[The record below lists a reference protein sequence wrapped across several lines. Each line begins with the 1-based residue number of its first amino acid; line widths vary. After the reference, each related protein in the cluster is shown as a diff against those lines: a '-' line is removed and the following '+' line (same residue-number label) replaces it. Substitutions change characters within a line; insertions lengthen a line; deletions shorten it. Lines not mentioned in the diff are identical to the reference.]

1 MRRRLHLSLRWR
13 FTIACVLLVSV
24 LIGLFATI
32 VYVENES
39 AEDHL
44 LMTLM
49 QREVDEYARVY
60 RDNQQAPPPRSTQ
73 LRSYIVD
80 PQQPQQLPPELRS
93 VAPGITHD
101 ILIDGR
107 NYQVANFTLGDRRF
121 YLTYDITHIERRTRQ
136 LEWLLLLGVLL
147 GGLLAGYVS
156 WRISKVVIAPVAQ
169 LAAQIRDADAQR
181 TRADFASRYDD
192 YEVGAIARAFDA
204 YLQRIA
210 EFMSRERAFTEDA
223 SHELRTPVAVIG
235 TAAERLAGD
244 PALPSSL
251 LAPVQRIQRAARQM
265 QVSLQALLYM
275 AREQEP
281 QASALELAPA
291 GEIVAQAVEGCQHL
305 LAGKSL
311 RLETHMETRLE
322 GNALMVPRGLVLIVV
337 TNLLHNAISHCAGG
351 VISVGLADDLLTI
364 SDSGPGIGEAEL
376 PHIFDRHYRGAHSSG
391 QGLGLHIIKR
401 ICDRQQWPIRVSSTV
416 GVGTSFS
423 IWLTRGTHLTNS

>member
-1 MRRRLHLSLRWR
+1 MKRKLHLSLRWR
-13 FTIACVLLVSV
+13 FTIACVSLVSA
-24 LIGLFATI
+24 LIGLFAAI
-32 VYVENES
+32 VYVENER

-80 PQQPQQLPPELRS
+80 PQQPQQLPPELRG

-121 YLTYDITHIERRTRQ
+121 YLTYDITQIERRTRK
-136 LEWLLLLGVLL
+136 LEWLLLAGVIL

-169 LAAQIRDADAQR
+169 LAAQIRDADAQG

-204 YLQRIA
+204 YLQRIG

-235 TAAERLAGD
+235 TAAERLVGD

-291 GEIVAQAVEGCQHL
+291 GEIVVQVVEGCQHL
-305 LAGKSL
+305 LAGKPL
-311 RLETHMETRLE
+311 RLETRIE
-322 GNALMVPRGLVLIVV
+322 GGELMVPRGLVLIVV
-337 TNLLHNAISHCAGG
+337 TNLLHNAINHSAEG
-351 VISVGLADDLLTI
+351 VIGLSLVDDRLTI
-364 SDSGPGIGEAEL
+364 NDSGPGIAEAEL
-376 PHIFDRHYRGAHSSG
+376 PRIFDRHYRGAHSSG

-416 GVGTSFS
+416 GTGTSFS